1 MNRTKLPMAYGTL
14 GTDGFEAGPVF
25 SAEGTIAVS
34 WITASHL
41 DPPGYFFKP
50 WLNGYPLPSKTERHG
65 TKPMTLMTQRSM
77 NEKEVA

>member
-50 WLNGYPLPSKTERHG
+50 WLNGYPHPSEITERHR
-65 TKPMTLMTQRSM
+65 TTPMTLKR
-77 NEKEVA
+77 EKQ

>member
-50 WLNGYPLPSKTERHG
+50 WLNRYPHPSKIVERHR
-65 TKPMTLMTQRSM
+65 TKPMTLKKQ
-77 NEKEVA
+77 